1 MNNEYRPDNGKDEL
15 PEWLVRMK
23 KERSGMKVPEGYFD
37 KFPDELMK
45 KLKADKGDQSIL
57 DTQVRTSNI
66 RRLIAWTTA
75 AAASILLLV
84 TIWNSST
91 ESGPQYVN
99 ALSEIPVEQAMAYL
113 IDNIDAYSWRD
124 IVDEGMTGE
133 EEGIQ
138 RLGMDELSDEAII
151 DELYEEEILELL

>member
-45 KLKADKGDQSIL
+45 KLKADKGDQSIQ

-84 TIWNSST
+84 TIWNRST
-91 ESGPQYVN
+91 ESGQQYAN

-113 IDNIDAYSWRD
+113 IDNTDAYSWRD

>member
-66 RRLIAWTTA
+66 RRLNAWTTA

-113 IDNIDAYSWRD
+113 IDNTDAYSWRD